1 MAADTDVKPDDP
13 EGAPRG
19 DADPSTSWVERF
31 VSGYELDG
39 PRVRLGLL
47 WFVAAV
53 AAAAIGVGA
62 TAVVFGVVAG
72 AAGSQA
78 AAAWRREGCRSNQ
91 AVVGLGAL
99 LLPVSAAFG
108 IGVLGAAA
116 IAYVVA
122 ALAAGAVDRSP
133 RATVVANA
141 GYTIRAGFFIG
152 IAGSS
157 AVLLDRT
164 SAAALVALIVLI
176 SGFEVGDYLVG
187 TGASNPV
194 EGPIAGIAASLV
206 LTFAIASFA
215 FDPFETSSAWVFGGL
230 ATVLTPLGS
239 LAGSALVPSA
249 DARVPALRR
258 LDSWLIVG
266 PVWAFMLWTYLL

>member
-1 MAADTDVKPDDP
+1 MAADTDVKPGEP
-13 EGAPRG
+13 EGAPRR
-19 DADPSTSWVERF
+19 DAEPSASWVERF
-31 VSGYELDG
+31 VGGYELEG
-39 PRVRLGLL
+39 PRVRLGVL

-53 AAAAIGVGA
+53 AAAAIGVAA
-62 TAVVFGVVAG
+62 TAVVFGLVAG

-78 AAAWRREGCRSNQ
+78 AAAWRRVGCRPNQ
-91 AVVGLGAL
+91 AVAGLGAL

-108 IGVLGAAA
+108 IGVLGVAALV
-116 IAYVVA
+116 YVVA
-122 ALAAGAVDRSP
+122 AIVAGFVDPSGRTSAVGK
-133 RATVVANA
+133 A
-141 GYTIRAGFFIG
+141 GYTVRAGFFIG
-152 IAGSS
+152 IAGAS

-215 FDPFETSSAWVFGGL
+215 FDPFETGSAWVFGGL

-239 LAGSALVPSA
+239 LVGSALVPSA